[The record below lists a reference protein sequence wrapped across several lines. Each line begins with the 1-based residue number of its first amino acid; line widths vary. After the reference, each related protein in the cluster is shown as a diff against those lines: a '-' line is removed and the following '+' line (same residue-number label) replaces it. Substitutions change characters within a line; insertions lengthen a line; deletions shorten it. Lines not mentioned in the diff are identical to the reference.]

1 VQGEGKSSAWRRK
14 ESRENEKI
22 KKKEQGAGK
31 ISRKRKEVIENES
44 ELCEGKT
51 ARE

>member
-1 VQGEGKSSAWRRK
+1 MQGEGKNTRRRK
-14 ESRENEKI
+14 ESRKKENI

-44 ELCEGKT
+44 ELGEGLT